1 MWWHTRAARLAA
13 ATTTFALTLLLA
25 PRALVG
31 READALFDGERDT
44 QLGLARAVAEA
55 AEQDAGRG
63 AFHTGSARFDAEWTL
78 VTSQMTALG
87 LTQVCREHRAR
98 CLDFVPA
105 IRAAGDRLAA
115 RASYLFAE
123 EAWGVGPFESLEGDV
138 GHAYLGYVALGLGAL
153 RLVDRHT
160 RHAALHERIVAAL
173 IRRLEAAPDGVLE
186 TYPGEAYPADI
197 AAVVGAVGQHTL
209 ITAQDHRALIARMAG
224 IYRSRFTDRAS
235 GYLYQTVS
243 AHGHGPPRGSG
254 TAIAAYFW
262 SFADAAFARELGD
275 AVACGQRSVL
285 GFAGVREYAPGQS
298 GGGDVDSGPIV
309 LGVSVSATGFA
320 LASARQ
326 RGERAQFAA
335 LYRTTALFGVPVT
348 RGDRWRFATGGP
360 LGNALLLAMLTARP
374 P

>member
-1 MWWHTRAARLAA
+1 MWWHTRTARLAA
-13 ATTTFALTLLLA
+13 ATTTFALTLLFV

-31 READALFDGERDT
+31 READALFDGERDA
-44 QLGLARAVAEA
+44 QLGLARAVADA

-87 LTQVCREHRAR
+87 LTQVCHQHPTR
-98 CLDFVPA
+98 CLEFVPA
-105 IRAAGDRLAA
+105 VRAAGDRLAA
-115 RASYLFAE
+115 RESYAFAE
-123 EAWGVGPFESLEGDV
+123 EAWGVGPFESLDGDV

-153 RLVDRHT
+153 RMIDPHT
-160 RHAALHERIVAAL
+160 PHAELHERIIAAL

-197 AAVVGAVGQHTL
+197 AAVIGAIGPHTRV
-209 ITAQDHRALIARMAG
+209 TAEDHGPLIARMAG
-224 IYRSRFTDRAS
+224 LYRSRFTDRAS
-235 GYLYQTVS
+235 GYLYQTVR
-243 AHGHGPPRGSG
+243 ADGHGPARGSG

-262 SFADAAFARELGD
+262 SFADAALARELGD
-275 AVACGQRSVL
+275 AVARGQRSVL
-285 GFAGVREYAPGQS
+285 GFAGVREYAPGES
-298 GGGDVDSGPIV
+298 GGGDVDSGPVV

-335 LYRTTALFGVPVT
+335 LYRTTALFGVPVA
-348 RGDRWRFATGGP
+348 RGERWRFATGGP